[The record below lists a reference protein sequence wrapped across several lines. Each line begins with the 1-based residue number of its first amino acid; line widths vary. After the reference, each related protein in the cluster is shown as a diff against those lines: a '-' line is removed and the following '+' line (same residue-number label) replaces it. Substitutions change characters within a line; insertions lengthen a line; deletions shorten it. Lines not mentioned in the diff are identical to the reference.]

1 MRVLW
6 VMERVLLPIR
16 QNSVL
21 TSYFDKF
28 KPIKTGLAQ
37 FRVLIE
43 HLTVQSR
50 TPHSRA
56 VVPHLKKVNAQAKSA
71 IAHIAF
77 LPTLRL
83 II

>member
-6 VMERVLLPIR
+6 VMECISRPIR
-16 QNSVL
+16 QNTVL

-28 KPIKTGLAQ
+28 KPLKTGLAQ
-37 FRVLIE
+37 FRELIE

-56 VVPHLKKVNAQAKSA
+56 VATNLKKITEIHS
-71 IAHIAF
+71 
-77 LPTLRL
+77 LT
-83 II
+83 